1 MKKDAIGMLGG
12 MGPESTAYTYMRMI
26 SYCQRRYG
34 ARLDSDFP
42 PILVYSMPVPDV
54 VEEGSDDAEILS
66 LLEAG
71 ISRLEAAGA
80 SFSFIACNT
89 MQGFVPAL
97 RKRYRMLSLVEET
110 ADCAKRSGIIRWG
123 LLGTEV
129 TLRKGY
135 YQGALLESGLEPI
148 LPERAEQAE
157 VTRAI
162 PGILAG
168 GGTAAPRSAL
178 LSVIGALSGRGAGGI
193 ILACTDLPI
202 ALQGCDAGLPI
213 LDTAD
218 ISARAAVERW
228 RSRRKPEGKSP
239 F

>member
-1 MKKDAIGMLGG
+1 MIGILGG
-12 MGPESTAYTYMRMI
+12 MGPESTAYTYMRI
-26 SYCQRRYG
+26 IRRCQEDYG

-42 PILVYSMPVPDV
+42 PIIVYSMPVPDV
-54 VEEGSDDAEILS
+54 VEEGSDDADVLA
-66 LLEAG
+66 LLDGG
-71 ISRLEAAGA
+71 IGNLVRAGA

-97 RKRYRMLSLVEET
+97 RKKYRMLSLVEET
-110 ADCAKRSGIIRWG
+110 AGCAKQSGIRNWG

-135 YQGALLESGLEPI
+135 YQRALTDAGMRPFV
-148 LPERAEQAE
+148 PDKDGQALI
-157 VTRAI
+157 TQAI
-162 PGILAG
+162 REILAG
-168 GGTAAPRSAL
+168 ADMARPRGRLKSVAKR
-178 LSVIGALSGRGAGGI
+178 LSSEGAEGI

-202 ALQGCDAGLPI
+202 AITAQDAGMPI

-218 ISARAAVERW
+218 ISANAALLRW
-228 RSRRKPEGKSP
+228 RLERGLWCKSP

>member
-1 MKKDAIGMLGG
+1 MIGILGG
-12 MGPESTAYTYMRMI
+12 MGPESTAYTYMRI
-26 SYCQRRYG
+26 VRCCQKEYG

-54 VEEGSDDAEILS
+54 VEEGSDDGEVLA
-66 LLEAG
+66 LLDVG
-71 ISRLEAAGA
+71 IGRLVAAGA
-80 SFSFIACNT
+80 EFSLIACNT
-89 MQGFVPAL
+89 MQGFVPEL
-97 RKRYRMLSLVEET
+97 RKKYRMLSLVEET
-110 ADCAKRSGIIRWG
+110 TACAKASGIRNWG

-135 YQGALLESGLEPI
+135 YQRALEDAGLGAIMPGRSGQ
-148 LPERAEQAE
+148 EQ

-162 PGILAG
+162 REILSGKGAGPPRSRLLGVVRSLAG
-168 GGTAAPRSAL
+168 E
-178 LSVIGALSGRGAGGI
+178 GAEGA

-202 ALQGCDAGLPI
+202 ALAGAEAGLPL

-228 RSRRKPEGKSP
+228 RKGAGAGRNPP